1 MISQP
6 NSLIVHWRNALNY
19 IRWDRT
25 GKLRTS
31 NSSRR
36 IASASRLHYAL
47 RAWHSYRH
55 MDVRASRVKAQLLKL
70 LRFWSAFNPFLMQIA
85 PRTRCCGCLLNS
97 TLTSHLAKSRNRTAE
112 SPSLCQIHRFTGQ
125 AICRWMSWNT
135 SWRPWTVGSRP
146 LVVVEIQTL
155 RLRKYP
161 QVCFKYQQIL
171 DPVMWFMRGH

>member
-1 MISQP
+1 MPFEFAEMILVFVFCLCGYVSACVSACLLSQP

-25 GKLRTS
+25 GKHRTS

-97 TLTSHLAKSRNRTAE
+97 TLTSHLAKSHGRVFVK
-112 SPSLCQIHRFTGQ
+112 FTFASQVRPFVGEWVGTPPDGHE
-125 AICRWMSWNT
+125 RW
-135 SWRPWTVGSRP
+135 
-146 LVVVEIQTL
+146 EA
-155 RLRKYP
+155 
-161 QVCFKYQQIL
+161 
-171 DPVMWFMRGH
+171 GHLL